1 MHANPRTREMR
12 RSHCKLADEL
22 CGNLIEWQLP
32 FDFFFFFRLLE
43 AVSSNHLFERHMKL
57 KWKSLISLW
66 CGSIQVGSRTKVS
79 GLHRLNNPSYKVAA
93 ASFHFSYLM
102 RDFRPVISAGLFLTT
117 VRSKPRPHHRFM
129 SRDAPRVTT
138 YHFYPSLSNFF

>member
-1 MHANPRTREMR
+1 M
-12 RSHCKLADEL
+12 
-22 CGNLIEWQLP
+22 
-32 FDFFFFFRLLE
+32 
-43 AVSSNHLFERHMKL
+43 
-57 KWKSLISLW
+57 
-66 CGSIQVGSRTKVS
+66 GSRTKVS

-138 YHFYPSLSNFF
+138 YHFYPSLSLSFFLIFEFWSFGGPLMFLAFVFVEITFTFDVYLCWVYALFDTFLCWICVWYYD